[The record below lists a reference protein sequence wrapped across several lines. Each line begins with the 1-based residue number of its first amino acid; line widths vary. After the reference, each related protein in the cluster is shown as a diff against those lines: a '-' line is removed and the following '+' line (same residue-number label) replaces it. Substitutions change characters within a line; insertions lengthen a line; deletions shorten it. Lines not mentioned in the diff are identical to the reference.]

1 LGSLDLLDVAIP
13 ELRDAGH
20 AGAPSGET
28 GGTGSAVLRRQARG
42 RGKEKRQKTMSSSES
57 PDKFEARRALTE
69 SKAKL
74 VALVGVEK
82 TEEIYQQALSEASR
96 GEEVDDQILLDAM
109 ERAYDKAA
117 RIESLP

>member
-1 LGSLDLLDVAIP
+1 
-13 ELRDAGH
+13 
-20 AGAPSGET
+20 
-28 GGTGSAVLRRQARG
+28 
-42 RGKEKRQKTMSSSES
+42 MSSSES

-74 VALVGVEK
+74 VSLVGVEK
-82 TEEIYQQALSEASR
+82 TEEIYQQALSEASQ
-96 GEEVDDQILLDAM
+96 GGEVDDQILLDAM